1 MNKERER
8 VLAGKRIAVTRARA
22 QAGELIHSLEALG
35 AEVFAFP
42 TIEIVPVESIE
53 DFGYLG
59 DYQWVVFSSVNSVK
73 IFFEH
78 IQAMGLGVR
87 DFHGVKICAVGP
99 ATAAVLRE
107 QGLRV
112 DAMPDK
118 YVAEALMAELLEH
131 EPNLQGKRVLWPRAD
146 IARRFLGEALREQGA
161 NVTELVLYRTV
172 APESPDALADALM
185 AFAPDV
191 LTFTS
196 SSTVRNFC
204 RMLGQERVEV
214 LKKSASFAVIGPITA
229 QTAREL
235 GIQPAI
241 EAEEHSIPG
250 LIQAIVEWAALP

>member
-1 MNKERER
+1 M
-8 VLAGKRIAVTRARA
+8 AGKRIAVSRARA
-22 QAGELIHSLEALG
+22 QAGELMHSLEALG

-42 TIEIVPVESIE
+42 TIEIVPVENIE
-53 DFGYLG
+53 DFGYVG

-73 IFFEH
+73 IFFER

-87 DFHGVKICAVGP
+87 DFRDVKICAVGP
-99 ATAAVLRE
+99 ATTAVLRE
-107 QGLRV
+107 RSLHV

-118 YVAEALMAELLEH
+118 YLAEALMAELLEH

-172 APESPDALADALM
+172 TPESPDDRADALIT
-185 AFAPDV
+185 FAPDL

-204 RMLGQERVEV
+204 RMLGEERIEV
-214 LKKSASFAVIGPITA
+214 LKNRAAFAVIGPITA
-229 QTAREL
+229 RTAREL